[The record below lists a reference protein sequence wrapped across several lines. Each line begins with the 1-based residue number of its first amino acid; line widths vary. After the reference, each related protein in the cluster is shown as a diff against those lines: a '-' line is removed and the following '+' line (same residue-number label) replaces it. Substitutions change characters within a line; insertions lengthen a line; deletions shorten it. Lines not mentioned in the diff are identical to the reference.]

1 MRITDM
7 NIFKNINYIKNGKIN
22 FKNRIFLKLVFYFG
36 ISLFLFSVVTGSVFA
51 SMYVKNTVSL
61 NKRNLEARA
70 IKVSET
76 ISKLWYNERKR
87 NFEGHN
93 NEKPH
98 RRNMRM
104 IEDIAMAKVWIIEK
118 ESGSI
123 IQEKDNSE
131 RNIPETYM
139 ILPQNAEKAVNA
151 AFKGTVNTTE
161 NFNEFLDRRALTTA
175 APIFKNGEVIGVVLL
190 HSPVEN
196 LSSALNNGIYTLI
209 ISIFVALTLASV
221 SAIVLSLTFT
231 KPLNKI
237 KNTALLLAEGNYEAQ
252 TNVKQNDEIGNLA
265 QTIDKL
271 AIQLFKSSKESEH
284 FEKMRQ
290 DFIINV
296 SHELR
301 TPVTVIRG
309 SMEALCDNIITEPE
323 KINEYHRQI
332 LSESIHLQKLINDLI
347 DLSKLQNTD
356 FSIEK
361 SPLSLYEIAND
372 AARSMNQPAGLK
384 NIKIDIAYSKDIDN
398 YIFEGDYFR
407 IRQMII
413 IILDNAIKFSYE
425 DNPIKINIEKVSSKN
440 GIKEIKM
447 DISNKGS
454 GISDKDISNIFERFH
469 KSEGENNESGMGL
482 GLAIAKQIAIRHNI
496 KISVSSIPE
505 EETVFSFIFPVK

>member
-1 MRITDM
+1 M

-76 ISKLWYNERKR
+76 ISKLWYNEWKR

-209 ISIFVALTLASV
+209 ISIFVALTLASI
-221 SAIVLSLTFT
+221 SAIVLSLSFT

-323 KINEYHRQI
+323 KIDEYHKQI

-372 AARSMNQPAGLK
+372 AARSMKQPAGLR
-384 NIKIDIAYSKDIDN
+384 NIDITVTCNENSND

-425 DNPIKINIEKVSSKN
+425 NTPIKINIGKTVSEN
-440 GIKEIKM
+440 GIKGIKM
-447 DISNKGS
+447 DISNKGN
-454 GISDKDISNIFERFH
+454 GIADKDINNIFERFH

-482 GLAIAKQIAIRHNI
+482 GLAIAKQIAIRHGI
-496 KISVSSIPE
+496 EISVSSIPN

>member
-1 MRITDM
+1 M
-7 NIFKNINYIKNGKIN
+7 NIFKNIKYIKNEKIN
-22 FKNRIFLKLVFYFG
+22 FKSRIFLKLVFYFG
-36 ISLFLFSVVTGSVFA
+36 ISLLLFSVVAGSVFA
-51 SMYVKNTVSL
+51 SMYVRNTVNL
-61 NKRNLEARA
+61 NKRNLEIRA
-70 IKVSET
+70 LKVSET
-76 ISKLWYNERKR
+76 ISRFWYADKPKIELKEHGDRKQ
-87 NFEGHN
+87 
-93 NEKPH
+93 H
-98 RRNMRM
+98 RKNMRM
-104 IEDIAMAKVWIIEK
+104 IEDIAMAKVWVIEK
-118 ESGSI
+118 DSGSI
-123 IQEKDNSE
+123 IQEKDTPE
-131 RNIPETYM
+131 RNVPETYR
-139 ILPQNAEKAVNA
+139 ILPPNAEKAVST

-161 NFNEFLDRRALTTA
+161 DFNEFLDKKALTTA
-175 APIFKNGEVIGVVLL
+175 APIFKNGEVVGVVLL
-190 HSPVEN
+190 HSPIEN
-196 LSSALNNGIYTLI
+196 LSTALNNGIYTLV
-209 ISIFVALTLASV
+209 ISIFVALILASI
-221 SAIVLSLTFT
+221 SAILLSLSFT

-237 KNTALLLAEGNYEAQ
+237 KNTAILLSEGDYEAQ
-252 TNVKQNDEIGNLA
+252 TDVKQNDEIGNLA

-323 KINEYHRQI
+323 KIDEYHKQI

-372 AARSMNQPAGLK
+372 AARSMKQPAGFR
-384 NIKIDIAYSKDIDN
+384 NIDITVTCNENPDD

-425 DNPIKINIEKVSSKN
+425 NTPIKINIGKTVSEN
-440 GIKEIKM
+440 GIKGIKM
-447 DISNKGS
+447 DISNKGN
-454 GISDKDISNIFERFH
+454 GIADKDINNIFERFH

-482 GLAIAKQIAIRHNI
+482 GLAIAKQIAIRHDI
-496 KISVSSIPE
+496 EISVSSIPN

>member
-7 NIFKNINYIKNGKIN
+7 NIFKNINYIKNKKIN

-51 SMYVKNTVSL
+51 SMYVRNTVSL
-61 NKRNLEARA
+61 NKKNLEARA
-70 IKVSET
+70 IKVSEI
-76 ISKLWYNERKR
+76 ISNLWYNEQKR

-93 NEKPH
+93 SEKPH

-118 ESGSI
+118 KSGSI
-123 IQEKDNSE
+123 IQEKDNSK

-139 ILPQNAEKAVNA
+139 ILPQNAEKAINA

-161 NFNEFLDRRALTTA
+161 DFNEFLDKKALTTA
-175 APIFKNGEVIGVVLL
+175 APIFKSGEVIGVVLL
-190 HSPVEN
+190 HSPIEN

-209 ISIFVALTLASV
+209 ISIFVALILASI
-221 SAIVLSLTFT
+221 SAIVLSLSFT

-237 KNTALLLAEGNYEAQ
+237 ENTALLLAEGNYEAQ
-252 TNVKQNDEIGNLA
+252 TGVKQNDEIGNLA

-323 KINEYHRQI
+323 KINEYHQQI

-372 AARSMNQPAGLK
+372 AARSMKQPAGLR
-384 NIKIDIAYSKDIDN
+384 NIDITVTCNKNPDD

-425 DNPIKINIEKVSSKN
+425 NTPIKINIGKTISEN

-454 GISDKDISNIFERFH
+454 GIPDKDINNIFERFH
-469 KSEGENNESGMGL
+469 KTEGENNESGMGL
-482 GLAIAKQIAIRHNI
+482 GLAIAKQIAIRHDI
-496 KISVSSIPE
+496 EISVSSIPGQ
-505 EETVFSFIFPVK
+505 ETVFSFIFPV

>member
-7 NIFKNINYIKNGKIN
+7 NIFKNINYIKNGKVN

-209 ISIFVALTLASV
+209 ISIFVALTLASI
-221 SAIVLSLTFT
+221 SAIVLSLSFT

-252 TNVKQNDEIGNLA
+252 TDVKQNDEIGNLA

-323 KINEYHRQI
+323 KINEYHRQV

-384 NIKIDIAYSKDIDN
+384 NIKIDITYSKDIGN

-425 DNPIKINIEKVSSKN
+425 GNPIKINIEKVSSKN
-440 GIKEIKM
+440 GIKKIKM

-454 GISDKDISNIFERFH
+454 GIADKDISNIFERFH

>member
-22 FKNRIFLKLVFYFG
+22 FKNRIFLKLVFYFV

-209 ISIFVALTLASV
+209 ISIFVALTLASI

-301 TPVTVIRG
+301 TPITVIRG

-323 KINEYHRQI
+323 KINEYHRQV

-384 NIKIDIAYSKDIDN
+384 NIKIDIAYSKDIGN

-425 DNPIKINIEKVSSKN
+425 GNPIKINIEKVSSKN
-440 GIKEIKM
+440 GIKKIKM

-454 GISDKDISNIFERFH
+454 GIADKDISNIFERFH

-496 KISVSSIPE
+496 EISVSSIPE

>member
-1 MRITDM
+1 M
-7 NIFKNINYIKNGKIN
+7 
-22 FKNRIFLKLVFYFG
+22 
-36 ISLFLFSVVTGSVFA
+36 
-51 SMYVKNTVSL
+51 
-61 NKRNLEARA
+61 
-70 IKVSET
+70 
-76 ISKLWYNERKR
+76 
-87 NFEGHN
+87 
-93 NEKPH
+93 
-98 RRNMRM
+98 
-104 IEDIAMAKVWIIEK
+104 
-118 ESGSI
+118 
-123 IQEKDNSE
+123 
-131 RNIPETYM
+131 
-139 ILPQNAEKAVNA
+139 
-151 AFKGTVNTTE
+151 
-161 NFNEFLDRRALTTA
+161 
-175 APIFKNGEVIGVVLL
+175 
-190 HSPVEN
+190 
-196 LSSALNNGIYTLI
+196 SSALNNGIYTLI
-209 ISIFVALTLASV
+209 ISIFVALTLASI
-221 SAIVLSLTFT
+221 SAIVLSLSFT

-252 TNVKQNDEIGNLA
+252 TDVKQNDEIGNLA

-301 TPVTVIRG
+301 TPVTIIRG

-323 KINEYHRQI
+323 RIDEYHQQI

-356 FSIEK
+356 FFIEK

-372 AARSMNQPAGLK
+372 AARSMKQPARLR
-384 NIKIDIAYSKDIDN
+384 NIDITVTCNKNPDD

-425 DNPIKINIEKVSSKN
+425 NTPIKINIGKTISEN

-454 GISDKDISNIFERFH
+454 GIPDKDINNIFERFH
-469 KSEGENNESGMGL
+469 KTEGENNESGMGL
-482 GLAIAKQIAIRHNI
+482 GLAIAKQIAIRHDI
-496 KISVSSIPE
+496 EISVSSIPE
-505 EETVFSFIFPVK
+505 GETVFSFTFPVK

>member
-1 MRITDM
+1 M
-7 NIFKNINYIKNGKIN
+7 NIFKNINYIKTGKIN

-51 SMYVKNTVSL
+51 SMYVRNTVSL
-61 NKRNLEARA
+61 NKKNLEARA
-70 IKVSET
+70 IKVSEI
-76 ISKLWYNERKR
+76 ISNLWYNEQKR

-93 NEKPH
+93 SEKPH

-175 APIFKNGEVIGVVLL
+175 APIFKNGEVIGVALL

-209 ISIFVALTLASV
+209 ISIFVALTLASI
-221 SAIVLSLTFT
+221 SAIVLSLSFT

-252 TNVKQNDEIGNLA
+252 TDVKQNDEIGNLA

-323 KINEYHRQI
+323 RIDEYHQQI

-361 SPLSLYEIAND
+361 SPLSLYEIVND
-372 AARSMNQPAGLK
+372 AARSMKQPAGLK
-384 NIKIDIAYSKDIDN
+384 NIDITIKCNENPDN

-425 DNPIKINIEKVSSKN
+425 NTPIKINIEKVSSKN
-440 GIKEIKM
+440 EIKEIKM
-447 DISNKGS
+447 DISNKGN
-454 GISDKDISNIFERFH
+454 GIADKDINNIFERFH

-482 GLAIAKQIAIRHNI
+482 GLAIAKQIAIRHDI
-496 KISVSSIPE
+496 EISVSSIPGQ
-505 EETVFSFIFPVK
+505 ETVFSFIFPV

>member
-1 MRITDM
+1 M
-7 NIFKNINYIKNGKIN
+7 NIFKNINYIKTGKIN

-70 IKVSET
+70 IKVSEI
-76 ISKLWYNERKR
+76 ISNLWYNEQKR

-93 NEKPH
+93 NKKPH

-209 ISIFVALTLASV
+209 ISIFVALTLASI
-221 SAIVLSLTFT
+221 SAIVLSLSFT

-301 TPVTVIRG
+301 TPVTIIRG

-323 KINEYHRQI
+323 RIDEYHQQI

-372 AARSMNQPAGLK
+372 AARSMKQPAGFR
-384 NIKIDIAYSKDIDN
+384 NIDITVTCNENPDD

-425 DNPIKINIEKVSSKN
+425 NTPIKINIGKTVSEN
-440 GIKEIKM
+440 GIKGIKM
-447 DISNKGS
+447 DISNKGN
-454 GISDKDISNIFERFH
+454 GIADKDINNIFERFH

-482 GLAIAKQIAIRHNI
+482 GLAIAKQIAIRHDI
-496 KISVSSIPE
+496 EISVSSIPN

>member
-1 MRITDM
+1 M

-196 LSSALNNGIYTLI
+196 LSLALNNGIYTLI
-209 ISIFVALTLASV
+209 ISIFVALTLASI
-221 SAIVLSLTFT
+221 SAIVLSLSFT

-252 TNVKQNDEIGNLA
+252 TDVKQNDEIGNLA

-309 SMEALCDNIITEPE
+309 STEALCDNIITEPE

-425 DNPIKINIEKVSSKN
+425 GNPIKINIEKVSSKN

-447 DISNKGS
+447 DISNKGF

-469 KSEGENNESGMGL
+469 TSEGENNKSGMGL
-482 GLAIAKQIAIRHNI
+482 GLAIAKQIAIRHDI
-496 KISVSSIPE
+496 EISVSSIPE

>member
-1 MRITDM
+1 
-7 NIFKNINYIKNGKIN
+7 
-22 FKNRIFLKLVFYFG
+22 
-36 ISLFLFSVVTGSVFA
+36 
-51 SMYVKNTVSL
+51 
-61 NKRNLEARA
+61 
-70 IKVSET
+70 
-76 ISKLWYNERKR
+76 
-87 NFEGHN
+87 
-93 NEKPH
+93 
-98 RRNMRM
+98 
-104 IEDIAMAKVWIIEK
+104 
-118 ESGSI
+118 
-123 IQEKDNSE
+123 
-131 RNIPETYM
+131 
-139 ILPQNAEKAVNA
+139 
-151 AFKGTVNTTE
+151 
-161 NFNEFLDRRALTTA
+161 
-175 APIFKNGEVIGVVLL
+175 
-190 HSPVEN
+190 
-196 LSSALNNGIYTLI
+196 
-209 ISIFVALTLASV
+209 
-221 SAIVLSLTFT
+221 
-231 KPLNKI
+231 
-237 KNTALLLAEGNYEAQ
+237 
-252 TNVKQNDEIGNLA
+252 
-265 QTIDKL
+265 
-271 AIQLFKSSKESEH
+271 
-284 FEKMRQ
+284 MRQ

-496 KISVSSIPE
+496 KISASSIPE

>member
-7 NIFKNINYIKNGKIN
+7 NIFKNINYIKNKKIN

-51 SMYVKNTVSL
+51 SMYVRNTVSL
-61 NKRNLEARA
+61 NKKNLEARA
-70 IKVSET
+70 IKVSEI
-76 ISKLWYNERKR
+76 ISNLWYNEQKR

-93 NEKPH
+93 SEKPH

-118 ESGSI
+118 KSGSI
-123 IQEKDNSE
+123 IQEKDNSK

-139 ILPQNAEKAVNA
+139 ILPQNAEKAINA

-161 NFNEFLDRRALTTA
+161 DFNEFLDKKALTTA
-175 APIFKNGEVIGVVLL
+175 APIFKSGEVIGVVLL
-190 HSPVEN
+190 HSPIEN

-209 ISIFVALTLASV
+209 ISIFVALILASI
-221 SAIVLSLTFT
+221 SAIVLSLSFT

-237 KNTALLLAEGNYEAQ
+237 ENTALLLAEGNYEAQ
-252 TNVKQNDEIGNLA
+252 TGVKQNDEIGNLA

-323 KINEYHRQI
+323 KINEYHRQV

-384 NIKIDIAYSKDIDN
+384 NIKIDIAYSKDIGN

-425 DNPIKINIEKVSSKN
+425 GNPIKINIEKVSSKN
-440 GIKEIKM
+440 GIKKIKM

-454 GISDKDISNIFERFH
+454 GIADKDISNIFERFH

-496 KISVSSIPE
+496 EISVSSIPE

>member
-76 ISKLWYNERKR
+76 ISKLWYNEWKR

-139 ILPQNAEKAVNA
+139 ILPQNAEKAVNF

-209 ISIFVALTLASV
+209 ISIFVALTLASI
-221 SAIVLSLTFT
+221 SAIVLSLSFT

-252 TNVKQNDEIGNLA
+252 TDVKQNDEIGNLA

-425 DNPIKINIEKVSSKN
+425 GNPIKINIEKVSSKN
-440 GIKEIKM
+440 EIKEIKM

-454 GISDKDISNIFERFH
+454 GIADKDISNIFEHFH

-496 KISVSSIPE
+496 EISVSSIPGQ
-505 EETVFSFIFPVK
+505 ETVFSFIFLVK

>member
-1 MRITDM
+1 M

-196 LSSALNNGIYTLI
+196 LSLALNNGIYTLI
-209 ISIFVALTLASV
+209 ISIFVALTLASI
-221 SAIVLSLTFT
+221 SAIVLSLSFT

-252 TNVKQNDEIGNLA
+252 TDVKQNDEIGNLA

-323 KINEYHRQI
+323 RIDEYHQQI

-361 SPLSLYEIAND
+361 SPLSLYEIVND
-372 AARSMNQPAGLK
+372 AARSMKQPAGLK
-384 NIKIDIAYSKDIDN
+384 NIDITIKCNENPDN

-425 DNPIKINIEKVSSKN
+425 NTPIKINIGKTLSEN
-440 GIKEIKM
+440 RTKEIKM
-447 DISNKGS
+447 DISNRGS
-454 GISDKDISNIFERFH
+454 GIADKDINNIFERFH

-482 GLAIAKQIAIRHNI
+482 GLAIAKQIALRHDI
-496 KISVSSIPE
+496 EISVSSIPGQ
-505 EETVFSFIFPVK
+505 ETVFSFIFPVK